1 MFFFPCLFDYFI
13 FVILLND
20 SYVFPKDTWTSFG
33 MDDKLTL
40 PGFLRFWMRGLDDC
54 GDLPSWEN
62 QWQITSKLPPL
73 RLIALFISYIW
84 YVFFTDP
91 SFFHSFDPVDF
102 FQLMLACCQEAV
114 FANKRTMLTI
124 IGGTSYS
131 GELSLAGRRSSGTIF
146 RDFMINKTWL
156 DLFKVCRINWVMLL
170 IPFYYNT
177 YGGRFSR
184 SGSVWL
190 MNVRQAH
197 ISLKRFL
204 SPSRGSSLHLLMT
217 GEML

>member
-84 YVFFTDP
+84 YVFFYWPFLFSLLWSSWFLPTHACMLPRSRVCEQTDDVNNHWRDKLLWRAFVGRSKIQRHHLQGFYDQQNVAWP
-91 SFFHSFDPVDF
+91 FQGMPDKLSNAAYSF
-102 FQLMLACCQEAV
+102 
-114 FANKRTMLTI
+114 
-124 IGGTSYS
+124 
-131 GELSLAGRRSSGTIF
+131 
-146 RDFMINKTWL
+146 
-156 DLFKVCRINWVMLL
+156 LL
-170 IPFYYNT
+170 
-177 YGGRFSR
+177 
-184 SGSVWL
+184 
-190 MNVRQAH
+190 
-197 ISLKRFL
+197 
-204 SPSRGSSLHLLMT
+204 
-217 GEML
+217 